1 MQKRVTTHARRVR
14 RGFGFTTRDVWTVT
28 ILRSTSSTVFFKWRI
43 ASLTRQ
49 VRWNGPSVDSW
60 KNIRFSVDLCSRG
73 FSCNSVTILQHTS
86 KFTGKF
92 IILRGCQATSSP
104 GKSRVNRLHLIVTP
118 DWFCERPGGVAAKN
132 LYFTLVDIIIAGQA
146 MADFSQLKALLSGN
160 IILRSEN
167 EKAYQ
172 QEVDETW
179 NAAIRARKP
188 AAFVRVATVADV
200 ANTIKFC
207 VQNEVNTFTF

>member
-1 MQKRVTTHARRVR
+1 
-14 RGFGFTTRDVWTVT
+14 
-28 ILRSTSSTVFFKWRI
+28 
-43 ASLTRQ
+43 
-49 VRWNGPSVDSW
+49 
-60 KNIRFSVDLCSRG
+60 
-73 FSCNSVTILQHTS
+73 
-86 KFTGKF
+86 
-92 IILRGCQATSSP
+92 
-104 GKSRVNRLHLIVTP
+104 
-118 DWFCERPGGVAAKN
+118 
-132 LYFTLVDIIIAGQA
+132 
-146 MADFSQLKALLSGN
+146 MADFSQLKALLSGY

-188 AAFVRVATVADV
+188 AGFVRVATVADV